1 MNKQYIF
8 LSMIWVM
15 LYILYLIIIFSIEE
29 YKENA
34 NIKKLQSFIVET
46 TDYNK
51 NALDTIE
58 YKQSKA
64 YINMVKKEQQSLK
77 GKWEK
82 VIYLTTQKNYNKYT
96 TETNI
101 TINDEIE
108 TKSKEYNITDNMSIS
123 EKWSYY
129 IYKKSKY

>member
-1 MNKQYIF
+1 
-8 LSMIWVM
+8 
-15 LYILYLIIIFSIEE
+15 
-29 YKENA
+29 
-34 NIKKLQSFIVET
+34 
-46 TDYNK
+46 
-51 NALDTIE
+51 
-58 YKQSKA
+58 
-64 YINMVKKEQQSLK
+64 MVKKEQQSLK